1 MIPFPKVLRIEPASK
16 CNLGCVHCPT
26 GTIEMKRGI
35 MSLDI
40 FSKILIEIKE
50 NRENIKVIVLYHGGE
65 PFLNKNFFKMV
76 EQIKEINNNFY
87 IKTVS
92 NGTVLNETIINQLVS
107 SDIDLIEFSLDGY
120 SSEDSEKIRK
130 KSSTNKIIENIKK
143 ILEKKKELKSKLK
156 IQICNTQF
164 IFDKKNSALPKTPD
178 WITEIFKNKD
188 VTYKNFF
195 AMQWP
200 SMHDKELTD
209 FDKILFSE
217 NDKDYCDHVVNTITI
232 RSDGSVVPC
241 CYDLTTE
248 LNMGNIM
255 NNSLENIWNDSDY
268 DKLRNS
274 IKSKKYISICKNC
287 NVVRSPVF
295 LVPKKNFLK
304 DLQ

>member
-1 MIPFPKVLRIEPASK
+1 MVIFPKVIRIEPASK

-26 GTIEMKRGI
+26 GTIEMERGV

-40 FSKILIEIKE
+40 FQKILIEIKE
-50 NRENIKVIVLYHGGE
+50 NKENIKVIVLYHGGE

-76 EQIKEINNNFY
+76 KEIKEINNNFY

-92 NGTVLNETIINQLVS
+92 NGTVLNEKIIDQIVC

-130 KSSTNKIIENIKK
+130 KSNTNKIIENLKK
-143 ILEKKKELKSKLK
+143 ILEKKKKLKSKLK

-164 IFDKKNSALPKTPD
+164 ISNKNNSILPNTPD
-178 WITEIFKNKD
+178 WILEIFKNED

-200 SMHDKELTD
+200 SMHEKELKE
-209 FDKILFSE
+209 FDKILIDE
-217 NDKDYCDHVVNTITI
+217 DDKNYCDHVVNTMTI
-232 RSDGSVVPC
+232 RSDGTIVPC
-241 CYDLTTE
+241 CYDLTTQ

-255 NNSLENIWNDSDY
+255 NDSLKNIWNNRDY
-268 DKLRNS
+268 TKLRES
-274 IKSKKYISICKNC
+274 IKSKQYMSICKNC
-287 NVVRSPVF
+287 NVVRSPVY
-295 LVPKKNFLK
+295 LVPKKNFL
-304 DLQ
+304 

>member
-1 MIPFPKVLRIEPASK
+1 MVLFPKVLRIEPASK

-26 GTIEMKRGI
+26 GTIEMKRGV

-40 FSKILIEIKE
+40 FKKILIEIKE

-65 PFLNKNFFKMV
+65 PFLNKNFFWMV
-76 EQIKEINNNFY
+76 EQIKEINSNFY

-92 NGTVLNETIINQLVS
+92 NGTVLNEEIIDQLVS

-120 SSEDSEKIRK
+120 SVQDSEKIRK

-143 ILEKKKELKSKLK
+143 ILEKKQELKSKLK

-164 IFDKKNSALPKTPD
+164 ILDKKNSTLPKTPD

-200 SMHDKELTD
+200 SMHEKELNE
-209 FDKILFSE
+209 FDKMLISE
-217 NDKDYCDHVVNTITI
+217 DDKDYCDHVINTMTK
-232 RSDGSVVPC
+232 RSDGTVVPC
-241 CYDLTTE
+241 CYDLTTQ
-248 LNMGNIM
+248 LKMGNVM
-255 NNSLENIWNDSDY
+255 SDSLKNIWNNSDY
-268 DKLRNS
+268 DKLRLS

-287 NVVRSPVF
+287 NVVRSPVY
-295 LVPKKNFLK
+295 LVPKKNFL
-304 DLQ
+304 